1 MNQEDLKNLIKRRH
15 PEYEQYLPHWEFLA
29 SCYAG
34 GRSWFGE
41 NIFKYIK
48 EGETEF
54 NDRLKRAYR
63 FNHTREVVDLVSKYI
78 FKAEI
83 VRNQVDAP
91 DSVRRFWKE
100 STLGDLSISSYL
112 RQIADKSSIYG
123 RVWLVVDSNKSSA
136 SETVADDKEADAR
149 IYSYIVSPQNAL
161 DMSFDDNGDL
171 NWILLHEQVRD
182 DDDPFTSSGEMKSKF
197 RLWTRESWHLFE
209 RKKEGRKVVVVME
222 EEGEHSLGVVPVFP
236 VDHISV
242 DESPYIAPS
251 LIGDIAY
258 LDRAVANYLSNLDAI
273 IQDQTFSQLAMP
285 AQGLMPGDDAY
296 EKMLEMGTKRIFIY
310 DGEGT
315 ARPEYIS
322 PDVKQA
328 ELIVTVI
335 KQIINEIYHTV
346 GMAGERTKQ
355 DNAVGIDNS
364 SGVAKAY
371 DFERV
376 NALLT
381 SKAGA
386 LLKAE
391 QRMVELV
398 AAWSGETVSEDIELI
413 RYPDSFDVR
422 GLSDEF
428 DIATQLSLLDAP
440 DTVRRKQM
448 EQVVEKLFPDIADAV
463 KKAMMDDIQNN
474 WPVSTEFELPTP
486 FRDES
491 DDPRKGTDSDEKT
504 AQDSGQQNQ

>member
-1 MNQEDLKNLIKRRH
+1 MDQETLKKLIKRRH
-15 PEYEQYLPHWEFLA
+15 PEYEGYLPHWEFLA

-34 GRSWFGE
+34 GRDWFE
-41 NIFKYIK
+41 DNIFRYIK
-48 EGETEF
+48 EGDKEF
-54 NDRLKRAYR
+54 DDRLERAYR

-78 FKAEI
+78 FKADI
-83 VRNQVDAP
+83 VRNKDDAP
-91 DSVRRFWKE
+91 AAVRDFWKA
-100 STLGDLSISSYL
+100 STLGGLDIDQYL
-112 RQIADKSSIYG
+112 RQIADKSSIFG
-123 RVWLVVDSNKSSA
+123 RVWVVVDTNAPKG
-136 SETVADDKEADAR
+136 EVLTKADEKKADIR
-149 IYSYIVSPQNAL
+149 PYSYIVSPMNAL
-161 DMSFDDNGDL
+161 DMSFDDSGEL
-171 NWILLHEQVRD
+171 NWILIHEQVRD
-182 DDDPFTSSGEMKSKF
+182 DEDPFQSSGDLKSKF
-197 RLWTRESWHLFE
+197 RLWTREGWHLFT
-209 RKKEGRKVVVVME
+209 KKRDGRKVVVVE
-222 EEGEHSLGVVPVFP
+222 EDRGKHGLGVVPVFP

-242 DESPYIAPS
+242 DESRYTAPS

-296 EKMLEMGTKRIFIY
+296 KKLLEMGTKRVFLY
-310 DGEGT
+310 DGEGG
-315 ARPEYIS
+315 AKPAYLS

-381 SKAGA
+381 SKSGA
-386 LLKAE
+386 LKSAE
-391 QRMVELV
+391 ERLV
-398 AAWSGETVSEDIELI
+398 DLVCRWTGEDLDDRELI
-413 RYPDSFDVR
+413 RYPETFDVR

-428 DIATQLSLLDAP
+428 EIASQLSLLDAP
-440 DTVRRKQM
+440 NKMRQQQM
-448 EQVVEKLFPDIADAV
+448 EQVVEKLFPHLAESL
-463 KKAMMDDIQNN
+463 KKELIDDIHKN
-474 WPVSTEFELPTP
+474 WLTSSELDVSNP
-486 FRDES
+486 FRSSPAVEED
-491 DDPRKGTDSDEKT
+491 GQGGDEKS
-504 AQDSGQQNQ
+504 AQDSGQQTQ